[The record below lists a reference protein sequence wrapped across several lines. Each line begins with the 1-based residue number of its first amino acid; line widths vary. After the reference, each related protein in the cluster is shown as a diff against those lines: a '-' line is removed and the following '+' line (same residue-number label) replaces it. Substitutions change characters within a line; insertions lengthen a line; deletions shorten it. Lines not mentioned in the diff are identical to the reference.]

1 MSSVVVAT
9 AFGGPEVLS
18 VIDRPSPEPGPG
30 EVRVAVRAAA
40 VNPIDYKLYS
50 GAWGRDPNVLPR
62 RLGAEAAGVVTAV
75 GDGARG
81 PAGEFSVGDEVIV
94 YPAKGGYA
102 EEIVAPGEAVV
113 PKPAGMPW
121 EQAAGLLLTGVTAVH
136 AVETVE
142 LTAGETVLIHGGAG
156 GVGLM
161 AVQLAA
167 LRGATVLATASP
179 ANHALLREFGAVP
192 IAYGPGLAERARA
205 AAPGGVA
212 AALDLVGTDE
222 AVDVSLQ
229 LVADRNRIVTIAAF
243 DRFAEAGIRAIG
255 GGAGADPGTE
265 LRATARLQLTDL
277 WAQGKLRVVVGR
289 TYPLAGVAD
298 AHREIGAGHATGK
311 IVLLP

>member
-1 MSSVVVAT
+1 M
-9 AFGGPEVLS
+9 LS
-18 VIDRPSPEPGPG
+18 LVDRPSPEPGPG

-50 GAWGRDPNVLPR
+50 GAWGRNPSVLPR

-75 GDGARG
+75 GGGACG
-81 PAGEFSVGDEVIV
+81 PAGDLSVGDEVIV
-94 YPAKGGYA
+94 YPTSGAYA
-102 EEIVAPGEAVV
+102 EEIVAPGDAVV

-136 AVETVE
+136 AVETVA
-142 LTAGETVLIHGGAG
+142 LGAGETVLIHGGAG

-179 ANHALLREFGAVP
+179 SNHELLREFGAVP
-192 IAYGPGLAERARA
+192 IAYGPGLADRVRA

-222 AVDVSLQ
+222 AVDVSLE

-243 DRFAEAGIRAIG
+243 DRFADAGIRAIG

-265 LRATARLQLTDL
+265 LRAAARRDLTDL
-277 WAQGKLRVVVGR
+277 WAQGKLRVLVGR
-289 TYPLAGVAD
+289 TYPLADVAD
-298 AHREIGAGHATGK
+298 AHREIESGHATGK